1 MPRQLKT
8 LFAFV
13 SILALCGVT
22 AFAETLDFPNKGDLL
37 FRITIPDDWEPDQD
51 DDEVVEATSPDEH
64 LSLSIWELDSKDD
77 AKNIEQELK
86 DQLKDHAKKIKI
98 DGKPQEAHPGGLD
111 GMLYQGT
118 AVDKEDDEPID
129 FFALVITTKT
139 RAAVVFIEADR
150 EAPKEEVAQLDL
162 ILKSITP
169 PGGKI
174 LLRAALALDK
184 DTRRTKK
191 FTTDAPQIYAFYV
204 GLALKEG
211 DELKGAWLAD
221 DVGDA
226 APKNSKIG
234 EASIKA
240 KTATDS
246 GAFSLSK
253 PTNGWPPGK
262 YRIEI
267 SVNDKVVEKLKFTIA
282 EP

>member
-1 MPRQLKT
+1 MKMV
-8 LFAFV
+8 FAVV
-13 SILALCGVT
+13 SILALAG
-22 AFAETLDFPNKGDLL
+22 AQARSETLDFPNKGDLF

-77 AKNIEQELK
+77 AENEQELK

-98 DGKPQEAHPGGLD
+98 DGKPQAALPGGLD
-111 GMLYQGT
+111 GLLYKGT

-150 EAPKEEVAQLDL
+150 EAPKEEVAQLDS

-169 PGGKI
+169 PGGKK

-184 DTRRTKK
+184 DTRPTKK

-204 GLALKEG
+204 GLSLKEG

-240 KTATDS
+240 KSATDS

-267 SVNDKVVEKLKFTIA
+267 SVNDKVVEKLRFTIA

>member
-1 MPRQLKT
+1 MRR
-8 LFAFV
+8 LFAVV
-13 SILALCGVT
+13 SILALAG
-22 AFAETLDFPNKGDLL
+22 APAAAETLDFPNKGDLL

-64 LSLSIWELDSKDD
+64 LSLSIWELDSRED
-77 AKNIEQELK
+77 AENLEEELK

-98 DGKPQEAHPGGLD
+98 AGKPQKVQPAGMDGLI
-111 GMLYQGT
+111 YKGT
-118 AVDKEDDEPID
+118 AVDREDDTEIK
-129 FFALVITTKT
+129 FFALVLTTKK
-139 RAAVVFIEADR
+139 RAAVVFIEADSETPQE
-150 EAPKEEVAQLDL
+150 EADQLEK
-162 ILKSITP
+162 ILDSITP
-169 PGGKI
+169 PGGKK

-184 DTRRTKK
+184 DTRPTKK

-204 GLALKEG
+204 GLALTEG
-211 DELKGAWLAD
+211 DTLKGAWLAD

-240 KTATDS
+240 KSATDS